1 MSNNVLY
8 ELTVDQ
14 THIGIMIMALNNYI
28 HSQYEGIDLEI
39 VDVPETLENIK
50 ITTDMRTVL
59 KHQLGLTKQSPKQ
72 TSNTTGLM
80 WCKEIDLDEY
90 CDQVS
95 SNAEDMF
102 DHFNDD
108 MLQCNITEDVSS
120 PRVSELLHKAWNNVK
135 DKHWDTIK
143 QLGDK

>member
-50 ITTDMRTVL
+50 VASDMQLVL
-59 KHQLGLTKQSPKQ
+59 KHRLGLTRHTPKQ
-72 TSNTTGLM
+72 TSQTTGLI

-90 CDQVS
+90 CNQ
-95 SNAEDMF
+95 DMF
-102 DHFNDD
+102 DQFNDERLQQAWSKVKEQHCDVIKRIGD
-108 MLQCNITEDVSS
+108 M
-120 PRVSELLHKAWNNVK
+120 
-135 DKHWDTIK
+135 
-143 QLGDK
+143 